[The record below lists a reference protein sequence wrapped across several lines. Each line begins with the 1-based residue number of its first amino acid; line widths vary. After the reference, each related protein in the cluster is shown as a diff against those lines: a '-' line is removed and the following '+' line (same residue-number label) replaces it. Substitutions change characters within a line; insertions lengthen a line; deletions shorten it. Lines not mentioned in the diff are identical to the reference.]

1 MNYFLQEL
9 VEHGCLD
16 SLASVLLD
24 IDSKMAVLAE
34 TTAAL
39 AVMADDGK
47 IYIVILYL
55 CLIHE
60 SFFTTVFIIMLSWIL
75 HHNVLAFFEY

>member
-47 IYIVILYL
+47 IYHNSI
-55 CLIHE
+55 
-60 SFFTTVFIIMLSWIL
+60 FVFDT
-75 HHNVLAFFEY
+75 